1 MRLEFE
7 ILNKL
12 ERIIMFCDDPFLFLF
27 AGDSIKQ
34 DSFYQKDKI
43 KNKPDAKRSYFAV
56 LFLNQKLVYTNI

>member
-1 MRLEFE
+1 
-7 ILNKL
+7 
-12 ERIIMFCDDPFLFLF
+12 MFCDDPFLFLF

-56 LFLNQKLVYTNI
+56 LFLNQKLVYTNIWLEKANK

>member
-1 MRLEFE
+1 
-7 ILNKL
+7 
-12 ERIIMFCDDPFLFLF
+12 MFCDDPFLFLF

-56 LFLNQKLVYTNI
+56 LLLIQKLAYTNI

>member
-1 MRLEFE
+1 
-7 ILNKL
+7 
-12 ERIIMFCDDPFLFLF
+12 MFCDDPCLFLF

>member
-1 MRLEFE
+1 
-7 ILNKL
+7 
-12 ERIIMFCDDPFLFLF
+12 MFCDDSFLFLF

-43 KNKPDAKRSYFAV
+43 KNKPDAKMSYFAV